1 MKILKKQGM
10 RSLTCVLL
18 LAINWPAAY
27 AAQSWTLDNS
37 IRRVLGV
44 APEFSASQQMI
55 TLREDEQQQASLW
68 PNPEIEI
75 RADQSMGLDDGSG
88 GYDVNEL
95 RISQPIPVKRLNHQK
110 NQAQAMLLA
119 SQSKKMQQQLMLEH
133 KTALLYHQLQLETA
147 LYELSQQ
154 RLQVAQRFM
163 QEQHR
168 NANQLVRYLTPL
180 EQKRLAILRESARQA
195 STRAEG
201 KLNEAASQFSI
212 LLNLQADQQSTPQ
225 LTSLELM
232 FEKLDLQALK
242 QQLAQH
248 PQLQLKRHQVDAAQ
262 AGIEVA
268 NASRYKDPSV
278 NLFVERDRF
287 NNQRETYSGISVSME
302 LPLWNSNR
310 RAQSLARAELINART
325 EHELKMRELNSQ
337 LQQSFMHYAHL
348 LEQQKAYRSQL
359 LIPAQQMF
367 ELSRE
372 SFAAGE
378 ENILGLIDSHNSY
391 FEIRAGYLQILAS
404 IAQELA
410 HLRLAAG
417 LSLLETADV
426 SEMQTGEAQ

>member
-1 MKILKKQGM
+1 MNILKQQGI

-18 LAINWPAAY
+18 LAINLPVAN

-37 IRRVLGV
+37 IRRVLSV
-44 APEFSASQQMI
+44 APEYAASEQMI
-55 TLREDEQQQASLW
+55 QLREDEQQQASLW

-75 RADQSMGLDDGSG
+75 RADESMGLDDGSG

-110 NQAQAMLLA
+110 NQAQASLLA

-133 KTALLYHQLQLETA
+133 KTAMLYHQLQLEAA

-154 RLQVAQRFM
+154 RLKVAERFM
-163 QEQHR
+163 REQHK
-168 NANQLVRYLTPL
+168 NSNQLVRYLTPL

-212 LLNLQADQQSTPQ
+212 LLNLQADQQTRPQ
-225 LTSLELM
+225 LASLELM
-232 FEKLDLQALK
+232 FEQLDLQALK

-248 PQLQLKRHQVDAAQ
+248 PQLQLKQHQVDAAQ
-262 AGIEVA
+262 AGVEVA
-268 NASRYKDPSV
+268 NASRYRDPTV
-278 NLFVERDRF
+278 NLFIERDRF
-287 NNQRETYSGISVSME
+287 NNQRETYSGISLSLE

-310 RAQSLARAELINART
+310 REQSLARAELINART
-325 EHELKMRELNSQ
+325 EHELQLRELNSQ

-348 LEQQKAYRSQL
+348 VEQQKAYRNQL
-359 LIPAQQMF
+359 LTPAEKMF

-391 FEIRAGYLQILAS
+391 FEIRAGYLEILAA

-410 HLRLAAG
+410 HLRYAAG
-417 LSLLETADV
+417 LSLLGTADV
-426 SEMQTGEAQ
+426 SESSPGVVQ

>member
-1 MKILKKQGM
+1 MKILKKQGI
-10 RSLTCVLL
+10 RSLSCVLL
-18 LAINWPAAY
+18 LAINLPVAN

-37 IRRVLGV
+37 IRRVLSV
-44 APEFSASQQMI
+44 APEFSASEQMI
-55 TLREDEQQQASLW
+55 LLREDQQQQASLW

-75 RADQSMGLDDGSG
+75 RADESMGLDDGSG

-95 RISQPIPVKRLNHQK
+95 RISQPIPLKRLKHQK

-119 SQSKKMQQQLMLEH
+119 SQSEKMQRQLSLEH
-133 KTALLYHQLQLETA
+133 KAALLFHQLQLETA

-154 RLQVAQRFM
+154 RLKVAERFM
-163 QEQHR
+163 QEQHK
-168 NANQLVRYLTPL
+168 NSNQLVRYLTPL

-201 KLNEAASQFSI
+201 KLNEAASQFAI
-212 LLNLQADQQSTPQ
+212 LLNLQRDRQVAPQ
-225 LTSLELM
+225 VASLELM
-232 FEKLDLQALK
+232 FEQLDLQALK
-242 QQLAQH
+242 QQLSQH
-248 PQLQLKRHQVDAAQ
+248 PQLQLKQHEVDAAQ
-262 AGIEVA
+262 AGIESA

-278 NLFVERDRF
+278 NLFIERDRF

-310 RAQSLARAELINART
+310 REQSVARAELINART
-325 EHELKMRELNSQ
+325 EHELQLRELNSQ
-337 LQQSFMHYAHL
+337 LQQSYMHYAHL

-359 LIPAQQMF
+359 LTPAKQMF

-391 FEIRAGYLQILAS
+391 FEIHAGYLEILAS

-410 HLRLAAG
+410 HLRYAAG
-417 LSLLETADV
+417 LSLLGTDDI
-426 SEMQTGEAQ
+426 SEMQPGAAQ